1 MKYKLYHGQSAYLS
15 LKSAHKEIDE
25 KKLNTNIKVLIL
37 NADTLSPQ
45 QILDTVSSQDLFSS
59 ERIIFLKRIYKN
71 KNKDDCLTEV
81 TTILKTSPSNDYIIF
96 WEDQKIKANTKYYK
110 FFKENDAI
118 EESNK
123 LDKRTFF
130 TWLKEELE
138 EQGLKIQN
146 SATRLLAE
154 RTNYDPERCSNELKK
169 LKLITK
175 DNEITRADIE
185 NLISDTLE
193 KDIWNLIDA
202 INTKNTEESTKILER
217 LISQNIDAN
226 YIISM
231 LTRNLRLITLTKYL
245 LEEKES
251 TGNISKILKVPPFT
265 VPSLMSSSKKYSNRK
280 IKMLYT
286 KMSNLDYQIKKG
298 LIEPNLGITLLSSIL

>member
-1 MKYKLYHGQSAYLS
+1 MEYRLYHGQSEYLS
-15 LKSAHKEIDE
+15 LQSAHKDIDR
-25 KKLNTNIKVLIL
+25 KKSNTNIQVLVL
-37 NADTLSPQ
+37 NADTLTPQ

-59 ERIIFLKRIYKN
+59 ERIILLKRVYRN
-71 KNKDDCLTEV
+71 KNKDDFLTEI
-81 TTILKTSPSNDYIIF
+81 TTILKTSSSSDYIIF

-118 EESNK
+118 TESNK

-130 TWLKEELE
+130 TWLKEELK

-146 SATRLLAE
+146 TATRLLAE

-169 LKLITK
+169 LKLVIK
-175 DNEITRADIE
+175 DNEITRTDVDS
-185 NLISDTLE
+185 LISDTLE

-202 INTKNTEESTKILER
+202 INTKDTEESTKILEK
-217 LISQNIDAN
+217 LISQNIDTN

-245 LEEKES
+245 LEDSCS
-251 TGNISKILKVPPFT
+251 TGNIAKTLKVPPFT
-265 VPSLMSSSKKYSNRK
+265 VPSLMNSSKKYSNKK